1 MLKIVWLQMKPKI
14 ELRVIALLVVRSL
27 EKIFLVIFM
36 LGLGFIKFNGVLK
49 LEIARIFVLFYFG
62 RI

>member
-1 MLKIVWLQMKPKI
+1 MKPKI

-36 LGLGFIKFNGVLK
+36 LGFGFIKFNGVLK
-49 LEIARIFVLFYFG
+49 LEIARIFVLLFLVE
-62 RI
+62 

>member
-1 MLKIVWLQMKPKI
+1 MKPKI

-36 LGLGFIKFNGVLK
+36 LSLGFIKF
-49 LEIARIFVLFYFG
+49 RFH
-62 RI
+62 

>member
-1 MLKIVWLQMKPKI
+1 MKPKI

-36 LGLGFIKFNGVLK
+36 LGLGFIKFNGVLE
-49 LEIARIFVLFYFG
+49 LEIARIFVLLFLVE
-62 RI
+62 

>member
-1 MLKIVWLQMKPKI
+1 MKPKI

-36 LGLGFIKFNGVLK
+36 LGFGFVEFNGVLK
-49 LEIARIFVLFYFG
+49 LEMVRIFVLLFLVE
-62 RI
+62 

>member
-36 LGLGFIKFNGVLK
+36 LGFGFIKFNGVLK
-49 LEIARIFVLFYFG
+49 LEIARIFVLLFLVE
-62 RI
+62 

>member
-1 MLKIVWLQMKPKI
+1 MLKIVLLQMKHKI

-36 LGLGFIKFNGVLK
+36 LGFGFIKFNGVSK
-49 LEIARIFVLFYFG
+49 LEIARIFVLLFLVE
-62 RI
+62 

>member
-1 MLKIVWLQMKPKI
+1 MLKIVLLQMKHKI

-36 LGLGFIKFNGVLK
+36 LGLGFIKFNGVSK
-49 LEIARIFVLFYFG
+49 LEIARIFVLLFLVE
-62 RI
+62 